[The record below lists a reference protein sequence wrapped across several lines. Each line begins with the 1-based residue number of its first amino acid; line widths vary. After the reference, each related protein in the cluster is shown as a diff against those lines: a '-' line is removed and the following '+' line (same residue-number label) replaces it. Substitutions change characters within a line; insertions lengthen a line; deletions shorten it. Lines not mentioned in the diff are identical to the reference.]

1 MAAFKDSTFVGPV
14 PCVIAP
20 RFRKF
25 LIRNTNMS
33 FTEVMG
39 QMKLSVDKNWHACF
53 VSMAYTDKVKELVKG
68 LFPNELLWA
77 IYVWEGEGG
86 GMAFTFPFR
95 EVILYSP

>member
-25 LIRNTNMS
+25 LIRNTNTS
-33 FTEVMG
+33 FAEVMG
-39 QMKLSVDKNWHACF
+39 QKKLSVAKNWHACF

-68 LFPNELLWA
+68 LFANELLCA
-77 IYVWEGEGG
+77 IYVWEGAWLSLFHSGK
-86 GMAFTFPFR
+86 
-95 EVILYSP
+95 

>member
-14 PCVIAP
+14 PCIIAP

-25 LIRNTNMS
+25 LIRNTNTS
-33 FTEVMG
+33 FAEVMG

-68 LFPNELLWA
+68 LFANELLCA
-77 IYVWEGEGG
+77 IIIRLGGGG